1 MYNCPFCYY
10 SDIRKSSLKR
20 HLSIKTKCNKE
31 IDLELYTK
39 AINYLNEHKH
49 SFSKFPD
56 EIINYKNYKIEI
68 YNKNELSLDLI
79 CNYLDNNPDIKKEI
93 LKKYSIDKSNV
104 INEISGDNSNIIN
117 DISSD
122 NLILINGNN
131 NSINNYT
138 LVYNNFGE
146 EKINHIT
153 EEILAEL
160 CKSPYTACAELFKLI
175 NFNKEHIENFT
186 VKSFNDRNKFIYI
199 RKDNEWQKENKN
211 IVIEQIIT
219 KNNIILSNFMCQSGL
234 KYFSN
239 NSIEK
244 IDNYFEVVS
253 DENSGVYKRIAEKCL
268 LNIIN
273 YSHTMQNNYNKYIE
287 KNNILIPLPNLN

>member
-1 MYNCPFCYY
+1 MFNCPFCTY
-10 SDIRKSSLKR
+10 SDIRKTSLIR
-20 HLSIKTKCNKE
+20 HLLKKKKCNKTVK
-31 IDLELYTK
+31 LELFNMAVDSLNKQKYTFK
-39 AINYLNEHKH
+39 
-49 SFSKFPD
+49 KFPD
-56 EIINYKNYKIEI
+56 EVINYDKNIINLNFEELVNYIEKNPEI
-68 YNKNELSLDLI
+68 KEKLTKYFTPSIKN
-79 CNYLDNNPDIKKEI
+79 DNI
-93 LKKYSIDKSNV
+93 SDKSETLNDSSIVLNNV
-104 INEISGDNSNIIN
+104 SVENSNIIN
-117 DISSD
+117 
-122 NLILINGNN
+122 GNN
-131 NSINNYT
+131 NNNNNNISYT

-186 VKSFNDRNKFIYI
+186 VKSFNERNKFIYI

-287 KNNILIPLPNLN
+287 KNNILIPLPN